1 MRRMELVPGLSLFGL
16 FATSTPRS
24 LMKRHSPN
32 AAIEDPTA
40 HSATQSAESALA
52 LPASLRR
59 SISPPP
65 ANPRRLSRKSHTYPD
80 LTTSLTTNSTTAA
93 VEAGEIEIR
102 DHVSF
107 FSSKLLA
114 ATRPPIGGQPRL
126 SHSNWLALYRR
137 NLNDRGHH
145 FVVHQ
150 HDHPIAGTHYDLRL
164 QCNATSSVSFAIMYG
179 LPGDPNSRKLNRN
192 ATETRVHNLWNHLIE
207 TASHDTGTMLLWDT
221 GEYEVLPY
229 DSSSGKASATD
240 DATATEGSDLDSDSD
255 VPCKEKAESEP
266 SKLHR
271 AFQNRKIKLR
281 LHGTRLPRNYTLS
294 LRLTHDNNRVVQPA
308 APAFKRRKRNKQNP
322 TGPAR
327 RKSQPEHSDT
337 TESERPIS
345 PLGEGSSDSDFDRRS
360 SRRSPKFQRSVS
372 SLLRTASPPRPKR
385 SNSVAAEQYH
395 EPTPATTPQTIN
407 PVYVDQADTRSAAPK
422 PPNLPTEEFDEEAVI
437 RRNNAYPGATNSIN
451 SIHQRRWFLSLDRA
465 ACGFRPTNQI
475 AFGQRVWERPRLSS
489 PLSGSEAAKARRSDG
504 GAGRG
509 EEREQE
515 AEEEEEGRN
524 VGQALGGFA
533 PFHVLGRDVEFSIL
547 TGRTA
552 ADVARDEGL
561 VGYKPRGGW
570 RGVVE

>member
-1 MRRMELVPGLSLFGL
+1 
-16 FATSTPRS
+16 
-24 LMKRHSPN
+24 MKRHNPD
-32 AAIEDPTA
+32 AAIEDSSA
-40 HSATQSAESALA
+40 HAETKHSESDLA

-59 SISPPP
+59 SISPPL
-65 ANPRRLSRKSHTYPD
+65 ANPRRLSRIPS
-80 LTTSLTTNSTTAA
+80 TTKSTTAA
-93 VEAGEIEIR
+93 VEAGELEIH

-126 SHSNWLALYRR
+126 SHADWLALYRR

-164 QCNATSSVSFAIMYG
+164 QCNATSSISFAIMYG

-221 GEYEVLPY
+221 GEYEVLAY
-229 DSSSGKASATD
+229 DSSSRKASAAD
-240 DATATEGSDLDSDSD
+240 DATATEGSDLDTDGDSD
-255 VPCKEKAESEP
+255 FPSTKRAESEP

-294 LRLTHDNNRVVQPA
+294 LRLTHDNNRVVQPE
-308 APAFKRRKRNKQNP
+308 APAFKRRKRNYQNSS

-327 RKSQPEHSDT
+327 RKSQLEAHDT
-337 TESERPIS
+337 TDSDRPKS
-345 PLGEGSSDSDFDRRS
+345 PMAEISSDSDINRHS
-360 SRRSPKFQRSVS
+360 SRRSPKLRRSVS
-372 SLLRTASPPRPKR
+372 SLMRTASPPHPRR
-385 SNSVAAEQYH
+385 SNSVAGDQYQEQT
-395 EPTPATTPQTIN
+395 PTRPA
-407 PVYVDQADTRSAAPK
+407 AAAK
-422 PPNLPTEEFDEEAVI
+422 EELDEEASI

-465 ACGFRPTNQI
+465 ACGFRPTNQT
-475 AFGQRVWERPRLSS
+475 AFGQKVWERPRLSS
-489 PLSGSEAAKARRSDG
+489 SSSSFSSAAKARDV
-504 GAGRG
+504 GAGG
-509 EEREQE
+509 EQGQGH
-515 AEEEEEGRN
+515 EEGS
-524 VGQALGGFA
+524 AESLGGFH
-533 PFHVLGRDVEFSIL
+533 PFHVLGRDVEVSVL

-552 ADVARDEGL
+552 AEVASDEGL

-570 RGVVE
+570 RGVVQ